1 MDADRRARSHEVRL
15 RIAAL
20 LAAVA
25 FAIAAAS
32 ALYYAS
38 SSPTNGGSAKDVP
51 AFEFQDDAGRTRS
64 LAEFR
69 GRVVLLNIWATWC
82 APCREEMPSLDR
94 LQAKLGG
101 PEFEVVALSIDREGP
116 DVVRK
121 FFADV
126 GVKSL
131 RIYVDPSAQSMS
143 KLGAVGVPMTLLID
157 HNGREIGRKAG
168 PAKWDAAQSVDELRR
183 LMGGAG

>member
-1 MDADRRARSHEVRL
+1 MDADRRTRRNEMTL

-25 FAIAAAS
+25 LVIAAAS
-32 ALYYAS
+32 TVYYAS
-38 SSPTNGGSAKDVP
+38 SSPAKGATAKEVP
-51 AFEFQDDAGRTRS
+51 GLQFQDGDGRTRS

-82 APCREEMPSLDR
+82 TPCREEMPALDR

-101 PEFEVVALSIDREGP
+101 PEFEVVALSIDRQGS
-116 DVVRK
+116 DVVRR

-131 RIYVDPSAQSMS
+131 RIYIDPSAQSMS
-143 KLGAVGVPMTLLID
+143 RLGAVGVPITLLID
-157 HNGREIGRKAG
+157 REGREIGRRAG
-168 PAKWDAAQSVDELRR
+168 PAKWDAAQNIDDLRR
-183 LMGGAG
+183 LAGGAG

>member
-1 MDADRRARSHEVRL
+1 MRL

-25 FAIAAAS
+25 FVIAGAS
-32 ALYYAS
+32 AVYYAS
-38 SSPTNGGSAKDVP
+38 SSPANGTKGREVP
-51 AFEFQDDAGRTRS
+51 DLQFQDGTGRTHS

-82 APCREEMPSLDR
+82 APCREEMPALDR
-94 LQAKLGG
+94 LEAKLGG
-101 PEFEVVALSIDREGP
+101 PDFDVVALSIDRQGTE
-116 DVVRK
+116 VVRK

-131 RIYVDPSAQSMS
+131 RIYIDPSAQAMS
-143 KLGAVGVPMTLLID
+143 RVGAVGVPMTLLID
-157 HNGREIGRKAG
+157 QDGREIGRRAG
-168 PAKWDAAQSVDELRR
+168 PAKWDAARSIEDLRR
-183 LMGGAG
+183 LISGVG

>member
-1 MDADRRARSHEVRL
+1 MRL

-25 FAIAAAS
+25 FVIAAAS
-32 ALYYAS
+32 AVYYAS
-38 SSPTNGGSAKDVP
+38 SSPSKGTKEVP
-51 AFEFQDDAGRTRS
+51 DLQFQDGTGRTYS

-82 APCREEMPSLDR
+82 APCREEMPALDR

-101 PEFEVVALSIDREGP
+101 ADFEVVALSIDRQGTEA
-116 DVVRK
+116 VRK

-131 RIYVDPSAQSMS
+131 QIYIDPSAQAMS
-143 KLGAVGVPMTLLID
+143 KVGAVGVPMTLLID
-157 HNGREIGRKAG
+157 RDGREIGRRAG
-168 PAKWDAAQSVDELRR
+168 PAKWDTAQSIEDLRR
-183 LMGGAG
+183 LMGGVV

>member
-1 MDADRRARSHEVRL
+1 MKL

-25 FAIAAAS
+25 FVIAAAS
-32 ALYYAS
+32 AVYYAS
-38 SSPTNGGSAKDVP
+38 SSPAKGTKAKEVP
-51 AFEFQDDAGRTRS
+51 DLQFQDGTGRTYS
-64 LAEFR
+64 LADFR

-82 APCREEMPSLDR
+82 APCREEMPALDR

-101 PEFEVVALSIDREGP
+101 ADFEVVALSIDRQGTE
-116 DVVRK
+116 VVRK

-131 RIYVDPSAQSMS
+131 RIYIDPSAQSMS
-143 KLGAVGVPMTLLID
+143 RLGAVGVPMTLLID
-157 HNGREIGRKAG
+157 RDGREIGRRAG
-168 PAKWDAAQSVDELRR
+168 PAKWDTAQSIEDLRR
-183 LMGGAG
+183 LMSGVGQR